1 MQHVDGVST
10 RSRAWPAPQLTLTS
24 FVGREA
30 EVDGVARLL
39 GEARLVTLVGPP
51 GVGKTR
57 LAVEIARRT
66 ETTADRSVVPV
77 PVAGVADS
85 ANLASE
91 LAMALEVPTDRDV
104 TLTEAVLEAL
114 RDTDLLLLLDNCEQ
128 VREQAATLVGRIVT
142 TCPQVRVLATSR
154 VPLAVPGEQLH
165 RIGPLNAPAAAQLFI
180 DRASL
185 VTSLVLE
192 RVTRSVVNQICERL
206 DGLPLAIE
214 LAARQARTL
223 SLPDLLG
230 RLDTE
235 LARAEIPSPTGP
247 EHRTLTATLDWS
259 CRRLAA
265 AQTELLENL
274 SVLVGAFDLPA
285 TSAVAGDRSDLVA
298 DLASLVDHSLL
309 LAEPADGGE
318 LRYRL
323 LEPIRQHA
331 AARLE
336 ATGRGEQVRAAHA
349 QHFLEAARSASRG
362 LMGVAGD
369 RQYARLRDVEGN
381 VLAAVAWARGR
392 RSDLALQLVTCLAGY
407 WEHRGY
413 MNAARDRIEPLLEA
427 SGLAP
432 GTQAEALLALAQLGY
447 RQGRYREA
455 IGQAAGAVELMRTL
469 GDDDGQ
475 ARALRALAQVAA
487 AAGDSRRAISC
498 CQQSIAIF
506 AELGDRQAEAWSST
520 VLAYAHFTV
529 DEIDHGVE
537 ADLAALRLLAS
548 AEPAPAIARRS
559 RVGLSYAAARRGDLA
574 AHRKYLAGAIAD
586 LQLLGAA
593 DGDSEWLWSGV
604 SLAHS
609 EGRMAAVL
617 RLAGAA
623 RALARHGTAVPPLVE
638 VIVTAAIEDAERT
651 VGGPAAEKLLS
662 AGATMTTEEAISD
675 ALGLPDRSRPAL
687 SEREHEVAMLT
698 GRGLTNAEIA
708 EQLFISR
715 RTVETHQ
722 EHIRAKLGVSSRQG
736 VIAWAITGES
746 V

>member
-1 MQHVDGVST
+1 MDGNG
-10 RSRAWPAPQLTLTS
+10 SRAWPPSQLTLTS

-39 GEARLVTLVGPP
+39 GEARLVTVVGPP
-51 GVGKTR
+51 GAGKTR

-66 ETTADRSVVPV
+66 ETATERGVVSVPLAAVS
-77 PVAGVADS
+77 DS
-85 ANLASE
+85 ADLVSE
-91 LAMALEVPTDRDV
+91 IAVALEVPTDRGA

-114 RDTDLLLLLDNCEQ
+114 RDADLLLLLDNCEH
-128 VREQAATLVGRIVT
+128 VREEAATLVSRIVT
-142 TCPQVRVLATSR
+142 TCPRVRVLATSR

-165 RIGPLNAPAAAQLFI
+165 RIGPLDASAAAQLFT
-180 DRASL
+180 DRAAL
-185 VTSLVLE
+185 VTTLVPE
-192 RVTRSVVNQICERL
+192 AGTAAVIDEICARL

-214 LAARQARTL
+214 LVARQTRVL
-223 SLPDLLG
+223 SLPELLA
-230 RLDTE
+230 RLASE
-235 LARAEIPSPTGP
+235 LAGAQLPHPTAAG
-247 EHRTLTATLDWS
+247 HWTLTATIGWS
-259 CRRLAA
+259 CEQLSPAQQRLFEA
-265 AQTELLENL
+265 L

-285 TSAVAGDRSDLVA
+285 VAAVAADHPKLVA
-298 DLASLVDHSLL
+298 NLARLVDHSLL

-323 LEPIRQHA
+323 LEPIRQYA

-336 ATGRGEQVRAAHA
+336 ATTRGEQVRAAHA
-349 QHFLEAARSASRG
+349 QHFLEVARSASLG
-362 LMGVAGD
+362 LMGVAGH
-369 RQYARLRDVEGN
+369 RQYSRLRDVEGN
-381 VLAAVAWARGR
+381 VLAAVTWARAGHG
-392 RSDLALQLVTCLAGY
+392 DLAVQLVTCLAGY
-407 WEHRGY
+407 WEHRGHV
-413 MNAARDRIEPLLEA
+413 NAARERIEPLLV
-427 SGLAP
+427 AP
-432 GTQAEALLALAQLGY
+432 GLSPRTRAEALLALAQLGY

-455 IGQAAGAVELMRTL
+455 ITQSADAVELMRTL

-475 ARALRALAQVAA
+475 ARGLRALAQVAA
-487 AAGDSRRAISC
+487 AAGDSRRAVSC
-498 CQQSIAIF
+498 CQRSIALF
-506 AELGDRQAEAWSST
+506 ADLGDRQAEAWSHT
-520 VLAYAHFTV
+520 VLAYAHFTL
-529 DEIDHGVE
+529 DEIDQGAE

-548 AEPAPAIARRS
+548 AEPAPAIARRT

-609 EGRMAAVL
+609 EGRTPAVL

-623 RALARHGTAVPPLVE
+623 QALARHGTAVPPV
-638 VIVTAAIEDAERT
+638 VAAIVTAAVEDAERK
-651 VGGPAAEKLLS
+651 VGVPVAEKLRS
-662 AGATMTTEEAISD
+662 AGAAMTTEQAISA

-698 GRGLTNAEIA
+698 GKGLTNTEIA
-708 EQLFISR
+708 EQLVISR

-722 EHIRAKLGVSSRQG
+722 EHIRTKLAVSSRQG